1 MCRGFALV
9 DVDSKHAASCHKRF
23 WFSITPARHWSRCRG
38 ATANATNCF
47 PGAMGVALVGD
58 EPASTEIYLLY
69 PVIVSNATRCFFF
82 CLSLKL
88 RRSLLLL
95 CRRFHH
101 TGAELWEHSLPVNHT
116 VGKTLQFLE
125 KGKVT
130 WLWYAFVRFDSK
142 SVYRWCWVRVCCLDS
157 VDPLDLRVAARLP
170 TRLPLSEPPSM
181 LLPPAAGVGQKWCCT
196 LIRSGHQTGRQFY
209 LVWLRWRF
217 QDISRV
223 FIFAHLQ
230 GEGL

>member
-1 MCRGFALV
+1 MFFLLFITEVEAQSASSLSPLPPYWRGTLRAQFA
-9 DVDSKHAASCHKRF
+9 SQPHSGKN
-23 WFSITPARHWSRCRG
+23 PA
-38 ATANATNCF
+38 
-47 PGAMGVALVGD
+47 
-58 EPASTEIYLLY
+58 
-69 PVIVSNATRCFFF
+69 VS
-82 CLSLKL
+82 
-88 RRSLLLL
+88 
-95 CRRFHH
+95 
-101 TGAELWEHSLPVNHT
+101 W
-116 VGKTLQFLE
+116 

-130 WLWYAFVRFDSK
+130 WLLYAFVRFDSK

-196 LIRSGHQTGRQFY
+196 LIRSGHQMGRQFY

>member
-1 MCRGFALV
+1 MPWGHCQCHSLLPRCNGCG
-9 DVDSKHAASCHKRF
+9 SCWWRASF
-23 WFSITPARHWSRCRG
+23 NWNIS
-38 ATANATNCF
+38 
-47 PGAMGVALVGD
+47 
-58 EPASTEIYLLY
+58 
-69 PVIVSNATRCFFF
+69 VIVICYCYCNATRCFFF

-101 TGAELWEHSLPVNHT
+101 TGAELWEHMLPVNHT
-116 VGKTLQFLE
+116 VGKSVQFLE

-130 WLWYAFVRFDSK
+130 WLLYAK
-142 SVYRWCWVRVCCLDS
+142 SVYRWFWIRVCCLDS
-157 VDPLDLRVAARLP
+157 VDPLDLHVAARLP

-181 LLPPAAGVGQKWCCT
+181 LLPPAAGGQKWCCT
-196 LIRSGHQTGRQFY
+196 LIRSGHQTGHQFY